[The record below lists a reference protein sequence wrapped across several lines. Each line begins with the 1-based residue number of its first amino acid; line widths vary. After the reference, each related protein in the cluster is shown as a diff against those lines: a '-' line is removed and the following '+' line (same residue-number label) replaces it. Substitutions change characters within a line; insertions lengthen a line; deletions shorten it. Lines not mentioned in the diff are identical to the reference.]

1 MNSREATCLRSVF
14 GGVCAWLASIALL
27 HWVPMPIRFDSR
39 FTAPMAGLALA
50 DCAFFVVLVYFL
62 VRRRPIAERFPATAA
77 IAMPVAFGDAIA
89 MAYFKDFFPKLNTDG
104 SGMFAAFL
112 LLTTAVILA
121 TGLIAGSRV
130 VRE

>member
-1 MNSREATCLRSVF
+1 VRLAGIDRLAALAAHANPLRFSLHSPNGRARACGLRVLRS
-14 GGVCAWLASIALL
+14 
-27 HWVPMPIRFDSR
+27 
-39 FTAPMAGLALA
+39 AGLSSRSAQGPSLKGFQRLQPLQ
-50 DCAFFVVLVYFL
+50 C
-62 VRRRPIAERFPATAA
+62 
-77 IAMPVAFGDAIA
+77 PVAFGDAIA
-89 MAYFKDFFPKLNTDG
+89 MAYFKDFFPRLNTDG